1 MQNVCFLSEN
11 KKNKLANCSR
21 YVSAWQVRR
30 CRHHTMSNTVALA
43 SINTFICLHFLH
55 VFWNSSSKKITE
67 AELRADA
74 LGIFPRWTITRVRC
88 QKNRLLGLTHIQAAK
103 WHGLAWMAW
112 LMVSHS
118 RFCKM
123 AWNSKTLQS
132 GIHVSFCNI
141 KSKAVEQACHFY

>member
-11 KKNKLANCSR
+11 KKKTCKLQSLC
-21 YVSAWQVRR
+21 V
-30 CRHHTMSNTVALA
+30 CLA
-43 SINTFICLHFLH
+43 SQKVPPPHYEQYRRTSLNKYFHLFAVLH
-55 VFWNSSSKKITE
+55 VFWNSSSIKITE
-67 AELRADA
+67 AELRAGA

-103 WHGLAWMAW
+103 CHGLAWMAW

-118 RFCKM
+118 KFCKM

-141 KSKAVEQACHFY
+141 KRKAVEQACHFY